1 MYRYIAIM
9 VAAVLAGI
17 GCVASDS
24 SKQVGVQD
32 LKPAE
37 QQLVEEY
44 IAKGRSF
51 EEQMSYSS
59 ALEQYELALAVNPE
73 NKTAARYKEN
83 VLRTLS
89 KRAEEYYQQGLVL
102 DEQGKY
108 SAAREAYLKALQN
121 WPDHAQARK
130 KLLPEG
136 ITDENT
142 PYITHI
148 LTYGESVSKL
158 GLIYYGD
165 LKTYPVIGKFNNLE
179 DVTRVQVGKEL
190 KIPVIPG
197 TDLSELQ
204 QLQADYL
211 ASRKAEAAGMEKLS
225 GKQSE
230 PLPPVSEKST
240 SDLPAPEPTASS
252 VPPAPEPTASV
263 TPAPEPP
270 EAEASSSDEDISD
283 LPQPPYG
290 ETDLTASIETAV
302 YGEKK
307 PDKDTVDS
315 DLYDRAMVLF
325 NQKKYK
331 QAIPLF
337 EDLKKTTPGNDRFN
351 RFLFDSHFQLGLIQF
366 DSDEYLPA
374 KASFE
379 SALSYDA
386 SCRMCPGYIEK
397 CETTYKEK
405 HYNLGIHYFGKE
417 QLEKAIVEWKRVA
430 DLDPEFK
437 DVSSNLKKA
446 QLLQERLESI
456 KKSAAQ

>member
-9 VAAVLAGI
+9 LAAVLAGI
-17 GCVASDS
+17 GCVASDPPR
-24 SKQVGVQD
+24 QARVPD
-32 LKPAE
+32 LKPEE

-73 NKTAARYKEN
+73 NETAARYKEN
-83 VLRTLS
+83 VLLTLS

-102 DEQGKY
+102 DDQGKY

-142 PYITHI
+142 PYITHT

-197 TDLSELQ
+197 TDLSGLQ

-211 ASRKAEAAGMEKLS
+211 ASRKAETAGMEKLS
-225 GKQSE
+225 GKQTE
-230 PLPPVSEKST
+230 PLPPESENSP
-240 SDLPAPEPTASS
+240 SDLPAPEPTAS
-252 VPPAPEPTASV
+252 A

-270 EAEASSSDEDISD
+270 ETEPSSSDSDISD
-283 LPQPPYG
+283 LPLTPSG

-315 DLYDRAMVLF
+315 DMYDQAMVLF

-337 EDLKKTTPGNDRFN
+337 EDLKKATPENDRFN

>member
-9 VAAVLAGI
+9 LTAVLAGI

-24 SKQVGVQD
+24 SRQVRVQD

-51 EEQMSYSS
+51 EERMSYSS

-89 KRAEEYYQQGLVL
+89 KRAEEYYQHGLVL

-121 WPDHAQARK
+121 WPDHTQARG

-179 DVTRVQVGKEL
+179 DVTRVRVGKEL

-230 PLPPVSEKST
+230 PLPPANEDSP
-240 SDLPAPEPTASS
+240 SDLPAS
-252 VPPAPEPTASV
+252 EPTASV

-270 EAEASSSDEDISD
+270 EAEAYSSDADISD
-283 LPQPPYG
+283 LPQPPSG

-307 PDKDTVDS
+307 PDTDTVDS

-337 EDLKKTTPGNDRFN
+337 EDLKKATPENDRFN
-351 RFLFDSHFQLGLIQF
+351 PFLFDSHFQLGLIQF